1 MDSAAFLPP
10 PPPPSS
16 ASAIGRPAAATG
28 AARWRVGS
36 AAASA
41 FEKSGVS
48 PKKLNALL
56 VKAGRPPRDEAKW
69 ARAIEGS
76 YLLVHAKLLATG
88 DLVAFARATSDQA
101 LNGTVWDVVVDP
113 SLPDVPLMRRNVV
126 KYLLNE
132 LRRSV
137 PGCSVTLFAQPDDVD
152 FYTGLEFVADA
163 EDVHGM
169 ALIEDPDVG
178 FHS

>member
-1 MDSAAFLPP
+1 MARLGGVAPV
-10 PPPPSS
+10 
-16 ASAIGRPAAATG
+16 AVVAAAAG
-28 AARWRVGS
+28 APAGGGGVDLSRRRSQRSIIGQ
-36 AAASA
+36 
-41 FEKSGVS
+41 EKSGVS